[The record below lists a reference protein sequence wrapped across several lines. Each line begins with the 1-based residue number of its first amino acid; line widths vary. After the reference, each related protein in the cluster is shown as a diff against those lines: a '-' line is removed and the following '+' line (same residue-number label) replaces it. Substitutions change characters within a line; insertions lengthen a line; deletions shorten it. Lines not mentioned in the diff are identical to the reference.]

1 MPADAI
7 SLPALQAEIL
17 QSADRIAPFIRRTP
31 LDEAL
36 ALSQLGGDEVYLKQE
51 NLQHTGSFKLRGAFN
66 KVLSLAPDDRARGV
80 VTASSGNHGAAVA
93 YALRTL
99 GAPGVIFVPAHAA
112 AVKVDAIRRLGAEV
126 RFHGEDSVDTEV
138 YARAHAERTGQ
149 VYISPYNDRAIVA
162 GQGTAGAEIATDLPA
177 IDAVYVTVGGGG
189 LVSGVA
195 AALKAQRPD
204 TRVVGCLP
212 ANSPVMYES
221 VRAGRIIDMPSLPTL
236 SDGSAGGIEHGT
248 ITFALCRALV
258 DDWVLVS
265 EEEIAA
271 AMRLVME
278 TQHLLIE
285 GAAGAAVA
293 GYLKD
298 PQRGR
303 GRTVAVV
310 LCGGNI
316 DLGTLK
322 RVL

>member
-1 MPADAI
+1 MPVDPI
-7 SLPALQAEIL
+7 SLPLLQDEIL
-17 QSADRIAPFIRRTP
+17 QAADRISPFIRRTP

-36 ALSQLGGDEVYLKQE
+36 ALSQQGGDTVYLKQE

-66 KVLSLAPDDRARGV
+66 KLSSLAPEERLRGV

-99 GAPGVIFVPAHAA
+99 GAPGVIFVPEHAA
-112 AVKVDAIRRLGAEV
+112 TVKVDAIRRLGAEV
-126 RFHGEDSVDTEV
+126 RFHGEDSVDTEAH
-138 YARAHAERTGQ
+138 ARAHAERSGQ

-162 GQGTAGAEIATDLPA
+162 GQGTAGVEIAADLPHVDA
-177 IDAVYVTVGGGG
+177 IYVTVGGGG
-189 LVSGVA
+189 LISGVA
-195 AALKAQRPD
+195 AALKAARPGV
-204 TRVVGCLP
+204 RVVGCLP
-212 ANSPVMYES
+212 VNSPVMYES
-221 VRAGRIIDMPSLPTL
+221 VRAGRIVEMASLPTL
-236 SDGSAGGIEHGT
+236 SDGSAGGIERNA
-248 ITFALCRALV
+248 ITLDFCRALV

-265 EEEIAA
+265 EAEIAA

-278 TQHLLIE
+278 TQHLLVE

-293 GYLKD
+293 GYLND

-303 GRTVAVV
+303 GQIVAIV

-322 RVL
+322 RIL

>member
-1 MPADAI
+1 MPAATI
-7 SLPALQAEIL
+7 ALPALQNEIR
-17 QSADRIAPFIRRTP
+17 QAADRIAPFVRRTP

-36 ALSQLGGDEVYLKQE
+36 ALSQQGGDAVFLKQE

-66 KVLSLAPDDRARGV
+66 KLLSLAPGVLARSV

-93 YALRTL
+93 YALRKL
-99 GAPGVIFVPAHAA
+99 GVPGIIFVPEHAA

-126 RFHGEDSVDTEV
+126 RFHGEDSVDTELH
-138 YARAHAERTGQ
+138 ARTHAEHSGQ
-149 VYISPYNDRAIVA
+149 AYVSPYNDRQIVA
-162 GQGTAGAEIATDLPA
+162 GQGTAGLEIGQDLPTV
-177 IDAVYVTVGGGG
+177 DAVYVTVGGGG
-189 LVSGVA
+189 LISGVA
-195 AALKAQRPD
+195 AALKAARPAV
-204 TRVVGCLP
+204 RVVGCLP

-221 VRAGRIIDMPSLPTL
+221 VRAGRIVEMVSLPTL
-236 SDGSAGGIEHGT
+236 SDGSAGGIERDA
-248 ITFALCRALV
+248 ITFDLCRTLV

-271 AMRLVME
+271 AMRLIME
-278 TQHLLIE
+278 TQHLLVE

-298 PQRGR
+298 GQRGR
-303 GRTVAVV
+303 GQTVAIV

-322 RVL
+322 RIL

>member
-1 MPADAI
+1 MPVDSI
-7 SLPALQAEIL
+7 SLPALQDEIR
-17 QSADRIAPFIRRTP
+17 QAATRIAPYIRRTP

-36 ALSQLGGDEVYLKQE
+36 ALSQQGGDAVYLKQE

-66 KVLSLAPDDRARGV
+66 KLLSLAPDARAGGV

-93 YALRTL
+93 HALRTL
-99 GAPGVIFVPAHAA
+99 GAPGVIFVPEHAA

-126 RFHGEDSVDTEV
+126 RFHGEDSVDTEL
-138 YARAHAERTGQ
+138 YARAHAERSGQ
-149 VYISPYNDRAIVA
+149 AYISPYNDRAIVA
-162 GQGTAGAEIATDLPA
+162 GQGTAGVEIAAELPHV
-177 IDAVYVTVGGGG
+177 DTVYVTVGGGG
-189 LVSGVA
+189 LISGVA
-195 AALKAQRPD
+195 AALKAARP
-204 TRVVGCLP
+204 TVRVVGCLP

-221 VRAGRIIDMPSLPTL
+221 VRAGRIVEMPSLPTL
-236 SDGSAGGIEHGT
+236 SDGSAGGIERDA
-248 ITFALCRALV
+248 ITFDLCRALV

-298 PQRGR
+298 AQRGR
-303 GRTVAVV
+303 GQTVAIV

-322 RVL
+322 RIL

>member
-1 MPADAI
+1 MPADDIA
-7 SLPALQAEIL
+7 LPALQTEIL
-17 QSADRIAPFIRRTP
+17 QAADRIAPFIRRTP

-66 KVLSLAPDDRARGV
+66 KVLSLTRDDRARGV

-99 GAPGVIFVPAHAA
+99 GAPGVIFVPEHAA

-138 YARAHAERTGQ
+138 YARAHAERSGR

-162 GQGTAGAEIATDLPA
+162 GQGTVGAEIAADLPA

-189 LVSGVA
+189 LISGVA
-195 AALKAQRPD
+195 AALKAQRPEV
-204 TRVVGCLP
+204 RVVGCLP

-221 VRAGRIIDMPSLPTL
+221 VRAGRIIDMPALPTL
-236 SDGSAGGIEHGT
+236 SDGSAGGIERGA
-248 ITFALCRALV
+248 ITFALCHALV

-298 PQRGR
+298 PQHGQ
-303 GRTVAVV
+303 GSTAVIV

-322 RVL
+322 RIL

>member
-1 MPADAI
+1 MPADDI
-7 SLPALQAEIL
+7 SLPALQAEIR
-17 QSADRIAPFIRRTP
+17 QAADRIAPFIRRTP

-99 GAPGVIFVPAHAA
+99 GAPGVIFVPEHAA

-138 YARAHAERTGQ
+138 YARARAERRGQ
-149 VYISPYNDRAIVA
+149 IYISPYNDRAIVA
-162 GQGTAGAEIATDLPA
+162 GQGTTGVEIAVDLPGV
-177 IDAVYVTVGGGG
+177 DVVYVTVGGGG
-189 LVSGVA
+189 LISGVA
-195 AALKAQRPD
+195 AALKAQQPAV
-204 TRVVGCLP
+204 RVVGCLP

-236 SDGSAGGIEHGT
+236 SDGSAGGIEHGA

-298 PQRGR
+298 PQRGH
-303 GRTVAVV
+303 GRTVGVV

-322 RVL
+322 RIL